1 MTRKNRVPK
10 VRRVPRVPHVPSVPQ
25 VPRVPSTTSLL
36 THAVVLAVCVL
47 LPAGTVLAQERGPA
61 GTVTLSRTD
70 YDWLLDLASRQPRP
84 PDAAPLPAALTRADI
99 RARVDAG
106 AVRATMTVNGEVFQ
120 TGSVKV
126 PLISNA
132 TLLDARST
140 DRPLPLVAEG
150 NAHVAVVTGPAA
162 FSAILEWGTSITS
175 SPGRGSFVL
184 PVPPAGSVTATFD
197 VPGEQ
202 SDLRV
207 TPGLVLRRTSA
218 GGRTTVEA
226 TLDPGSST
234 QVWWS
239 SRDTGPVAPP
249 RDARLLSDVK
259 TLVTI
264 GDADLRLLSL
274 VDITVV
280 QGEPTEFEVRIPT
293 GYEIAGVT
301 GSSLDR
307 SEQQEQRL
315 VLVVSA
321 PSRRR
326 HQFLINLE
334 RPSTG
339 GSFKLETGFPTVPA
353 AQRETGELAI
363 EGLGTLEISAVDP
376 PGLRRMDVREVDQ
389 ALTSV
394 ARQSLLSAYRY
405 QRPAT
410 GVPVLAL
417 DVTRFPDAAVL
428 SAIAERAVA
437 TTLVTSEGRALTEV
451 SLWLRNRAQPF
462 MKVSLPPGAS
472 MLSVDVAGSPAKPA
486 EGADGMRVPLL
497 RPGFRPDGPYSV
509 SFVYLHAGP
518 AFAKKGDMQMTLPR
532 MDVPVSVVEWELFLP
547 DQYRADRFAGTAIAA
562 DLVAGLT
569 VSAPSAMPVEGSGI
583 GGVVPGQ
590 IVGRVLDA
598 QGGVVPGATIV
609 AEVAGQRRTVVT
621 GADGQYVISNLP
633 AGPLSVTSQLSGFKT
648 AQRSVVYDQRPRQID
663 FQMAVG
669 GLEETV
675 TVQAEAPLVDMRSS
689 EIEPDLQFCDWIREQ
704 QPNNTRRSLAPPAR
718 VTGAGAVAERAE
730 PPAARRGRAA
740 GPDRRSPCRHVAPVP
755 QTARRRRGNGGAVQ
769 IQEALIT
776 KDRISR
782 APASRP

>member
-1 MTRKNRVPK
+1 MTPL
-10 VRRVPRVPHVPSVPQ
+10 P
-25 VPRVPSTTSLL
+25 TL
-36 THAVVLAVCVL
+36 AVVLAACVS
-47 LPAGTVLAQERGPA
+47 LPAATLLAQERGPA

-70 YDWLLDLASRQPRP
+70 YDRLLDLASRQPRP
-84 PDAAPLPAALTRADI
+84 PDSAPLPAALTRADI

-150 NAHVAVVTGPAA
+150 NAHVAVVTGPAS
-162 FSAILEWGTSITS
+162 FSATLEWGTSITA

-239 SRDTGPVAPP
+239 SRDTGPAAPP

-274 VDITVV
+274 VDVTVV
-280 QGEPTEFEVRIPT
+280 QGEPTEFEVRIPA
-293 GYEIAGVT
+293 GYELAGVT

-307 SEQQEQRL
+307 SEQQGQRL

-334 RPSTG
+334 RPSAG

-353 AQRETGELAI
+353 AQRETGEIAV

-405 QRPAT
+405 QRSAT
-410 GVPVLAL
+410 GVPSLAL

-428 SAIAERAVA
+428 AAIAERAVA

-518 AFAKKGDMQMTLPR
+518 AFAKKGEMQMTLPR

-547 DQYRADRFAGTAIAA
+547 EQYRADRFAGTAIAA
-562 DLVAGLT
+562 YLVESGLA
-569 VSAPSAMPVEGSGI
+569 VPAPSALPVEGFSM

-633 AGPLSVTSQLSGFKT
+633 SGPLSVTSQLPGFKT
-648 AQRSVVYDQRPRQID
+648 AQRSLVYDQRPRQID
-663 FQMAVG
+663 FQMALG
-669 GLEETV
+669 GVEETV
-675 TVQAEAPLVDMRSS
+675 TVQADAPLIDMRSA
-689 EIEPDLQFCDWIREQ
+689 EISQ
-704 QPNNTRRSLAPPAR
+704 NYTHS
-718 VTGAGAVAERAE
+718 AG
-730 PPAARRGRAA
+730 
-740 GPDRRSPCRHVAPVP
+740 
-755 QTARRRRGNGGAVQ
+755 
-769 IQEALIT
+769 
-776 KDRISR
+776 
-782 APASRP
+782 

>member
-1 MTRKNRVPK
+1 MTRKNRVPQ

-36 THAVVLAVCVL
+36 TPAVVLAVCVL

-70 YDWLLDLASRQPRP
+70 YDRLLDLASRQPRP

-307 SEQQEQRL
+307 SEQQGQRL

-675 TVQAEAPLVDMRSS
+675 TVQAEAPLVDMRST
-689 EIEPDLQFCDWIREQ
+689 EIGQTYSSVAGFANNNRTTRDEVSRRPLESRAQEPSLNVQSLQR
-704 QPNNTRRSLAPPAR
+704 
-718 VTGAGAVAERAE
+718 
-730 PPAARRGRAA
+730 RAA
-740 GPDRRSPCRHVAPVP
+740 GVLPVRIDVPRAGISHRFLKPLVVDEETVVQFRYKRR
-755 QTARRRRGNGGAVQ
+755 
-769 IQEALIT
+769 
-776 KDRISR
+776 
-782 APASRP
+782 

>member
-1 MTRKNRVPK
+1 VPC
-10 VRRVPRVPHVPSVPQ
+10 RTPLP
-25 VPRVPSTTSLL
+25 TI
-36 THAVVLAVCVL
+36 AVVLAAYVL
-47 LPAGTVLAQERGPA
+47 FPAATLLAQERGPA
-61 GTVTLSRTD
+61 GTVTLTRTD
-70 YDWLLDLASRQPRP
+70 YDRLLDLASRQPRP
-84 PDAAPLPAALTRADI
+84 PDAAPLPAALTSADI
-99 RARVDAG
+99 SARVDAG

-150 NAHVAVVTGPAA
+150 NAHVAVVTGPAS
-162 FSAILEWGTSITS
+162 FSATLEWGTSITA

-197 VPGEQ
+197 VPGEE

-207 TPGLVLRRTSA
+207 TPGLVLRRTST

-239 SRDTGPVAPP
+239 SRDTGPAASPP

-264 GDADLRLLSL
+264 GDADVRLLSL
-274 VDITVV
+274 VDVTVV
-280 QGEPTEFEVRIPT
+280 QGEPTQFEVRIPA
-293 GYEIAGVT
+293 GYEVAGVT

-315 VLVVSA
+315 VLVASA

-334 RPSTG
+334 RPSAG
-339 GSFKLETGFPTVPA
+339 GSFKLETGFPSVPA
-353 AQRETGELAI
+353 AQRETGEVAV

-389 ALTSV
+389 ALSSV

-405 QRPAT
+405 QRSAT
-410 GVPVLAL
+410 GVPALAL

-428 SAIAERAVA
+428 AAIAERAVA

-472 MLSVDVAGSPAKPA
+472 MLSVEVAGAPEKPA

-518 AFAKKGDMQMTLPR
+518 AFAKKGEMQMTLPR
-532 MDVPVSVVEWELFLP
+532 MDVPVSVVEWELFVP
-547 DQYRADRFAGTAIAA
+547 EQYRADRFAGTAIDAN
-562 DLVAGLT
+562 LVGGGVA
-569 VSAPSAMPVEGSGI
+569 VPAPSAIPVEGFAM
-583 GGVVPGQ
+583 GGFVPGQ
-590 IVGRVLDA
+590 IVGRVLDP
-598 QGGVVPGATIV
+598 QGHVLPGATIV
-609 AEVAGQRRTVVT
+609 AEVAGQRQTVVT
-621 GADGQYVISNLP
+621 GADGVYVISNLP
-633 AGPLSVTSQLSGFKT
+633 PGPLSVTSQLSGFKT
-648 AQRSVVYDQRPRQID
+648 AQRSLVYDQRPRQID
-663 FQMAVG
+663 FQLALG
-669 GLEETV
+669 ALEETV
-675 TVQAEAPLVDMRSS
+675 TVQAEAPLVDMRTS
-689 EIEPDLQFCDWIREQ
+689 EISQSYSPVGGL
-704 QPNNTRRSLAPPAR
+704 NNNNRTRDEVSRRSL
-718 VTGAGAVAERAE
+718 EQRAQE
-730 PPAARRGRAA
+730 PSLNVQSLQRRAA
-740 GPDRRSPCRHVAPVP
+740 GVLPVRIDVPRAGTSHRFLKPLVVDEETVVQFRYKRR
-755 QTARRRRGNGGAVQ
+755 
-769 IQEALIT
+769 
-776 KDRISR
+776 
-782 APASRP
+782 

>member
-1 MTRKNRVPK
+1 MRA
-10 VRRVPRVPHVPSVPQ
+10 PRIG
-25 VPRVPSTTSLL
+25 R
-36 THAVVLAVCVL
+36 C
-47 LPAGTVLAQERGPA
+47 
-61 GTVTLSRTD
+61 
-70 YDWLLDLASRQPRP
+70 
-84 PDAAPLPAALTRADI
+84 
-99 RARVDAG
+99 
-106 AVRATMTVNGEVFQ
+106 
-120 TGSVKV
+120 
-126 PLISNA
+126 
-132 TLLDARST
+132 
-140 DRPLPLVAEG
+140 PLVAEG
-150 NAHVAVVTGPAA
+150 NAHVAVVTGPAS
-162 FSAILEWGTSITS
+162 FSATLEWGTSVTA

-239 SRDTGPVAPP
+239 SRDTGPTAPP

-274 VDITVV
+274 VDVTVV
-280 QGEPTEFEVRIPT
+280 QGEPTQFEVRIPA
-293 GYEIAGVT
+293 GYELAGVT

-307 SEQQEQRL
+307 SEQQGQRL

-334 RPSTG
+334 RPSGG

-353 AQRETGELAI
+353 SQRETGEIAV

-389 ALTSV
+389 ALTSI

-405 QRPAT
+405 QRSAT
-410 GVPVLAL
+410 GVPALAL

-428 SAIAERAVA
+428 AAIAERAVA

-509 SFVYLHAGP
+509 SFVYLHAGR
-518 AFAKKGDMQMTLPR
+518 AFAKKGEMQMALPR

-547 DQYRADRFAGTAIAA
+547 EQYRADRFAGTATAA
-562 DLVAGLT
+562 YLVESGLA
-569 VSAPSAMPVEGSGI
+569 VPAPSGRPVEGFSM
-583 GGVVPGQ
+583 GGAVSGQ

-609 AEVAGQRRTVVT
+609 AEVSGQRRTVVT
-621 GADGQYVISNLP
+621 GADGQYVISHLP
-633 AGPLSVTSQLSGFKT
+633 SGPLSVTSQLPGFKT
-648 AQRSVVYDQRPRQID
+648 AQRSLVYDQRPRQID
-663 FQMAVG
+663 FQMALG
-669 GLEETV
+669 GVEETV
-675 TVQAEAPLVDMRSS
+675 TVQAEAPLIDMRSA
-689 EIEPDLQFCDWIREQ
+689 EISSVPFGGLS
-704 QPNNTRRSLAPPAR
+704 NNNARTRDE
-718 VTGAGAVAERAE
+718 V
-730 PPAARRGRAA
+730 ARRQVEQRAQEPSVNVQSLQRRAA
-740 GPDRRSPCRHVAPVP
+740 GVLPVRIDVPRAGTSHRFLKPLVVDEETVVQFRYKRR
-755 QTARRRRGNGGAVQ
+755 
-769 IQEALIT
+769 
-776 KDRISR
+776 
-782 APASRP
+782 

>member
-1 MTRKNRVPK
+1 MTRKNRVLM
-10 VRRVPRVPHVPSVPQ
+10 VRAPRVPGMTPLP
-25 VPRVPSTTSLL
+25 TL
-36 THAVVLAVCVL
+36 AVVLAVCVS
-47 LPAGTVLAQERGPA
+47 LPAATVLAQERGAA

-70 YDWLLDLASRQPRP
+70 YDRLLDLASRQPRP
-84 PDAAPLPAALTRADI
+84 PDSAPLPAALTRADI

-150 NAHVAVVTGPAA
+150 NAHVAVVTGPAS
-162 FSAILEWGTSITS
+162 FSATLEWGTSITA

-274 VDITVV
+274 VDVTVV
-280 QGEPTEFEVRIPT
+280 QGEPTEFEVRIPA
-293 GYEIAGVT
+293 GYELAGVT

-307 SEQQEQRL
+307 SEQQGQRL
-315 VLVVSA
+315 ILVVSA

-334 RPSTG
+334 RPSAG
-339 GSFKLETGFPTVPA
+339 GSFKLETAFPTVPA
-353 AQRETGELAI
+353 AQRETGEVAV

-405 QRPAT
+405 QRSAT
-410 GVPVLAL
+410 GVPALAL

-428 SAIAERAVA
+428 AAIAERAVA

-509 SFVYLHAGP
+509 SFVYLHAGR
-518 AFAKKGDMQMTLPR
+518 AFAKKGEMLMALPR

-547 DQYRADRFAGTAIAA
+547 EQYRADRFAGTAIAA
-562 DLVAGLT
+562 YLVESGLA
-569 VSAPSAMPVEGSGI
+569 VPAPSAIPVEGLSM
-583 GGVVPGQ
+583 GGVVSGQ

-609 AEVAGQRRTVVT
+609 AEVSGQRRTVVT
-621 GADGQYVISNLP
+621 GADGQYIISNLP
-633 AGPLSVTSQLSGFKT
+633 SGPLSVTSQLPGFKT
-648 AQRSVVYDQRPRQID
+648 AQRSLVYDLRPRQID

-669 GLEETV
+669 GVEETV
-675 TVQAEAPLVDMRSS
+675 TVQAEAPLVDMRSA
-689 EIEPDLQFCDWIREQ
+689 EISQSYTPFGAL
-704 QPNNTRRSLAPPAR
+704 NNSNARTRDE
-718 VTGAGAVAERAE
+718 V
-730 PPAARRGRAA
+730 ARRQLEQRAQEPSLNVQSLQRRAA
-740 GPDRRSPCRHVAPVP
+740 GVLPVRIDVPRAGTSHRFLKPLVVDEETVVQFRYKRR
-755 QTARRRRGNGGAVQ
+755 
-769 IQEALIT
+769 
-776 KDRISR
+776 
-782 APASRP
+782 